1 MPWCPVCKLEYVEGS
16 TECPDCK
23 VKLVDSLEEAEDIHE
38 EIEEMEDAIEEN
50 FQPLMEEAPDEETMK
65 AIYELR
71 KALEEMPNY
80 KAKSDMMAEH
90 RSAAVALLVCGILG
104 ACALLLNAFGIIKLP
119 VSGFSLTMV
128 YVVMGLL
135 FFIFLVCGV
144 RSLFRC
150 RELKPLV
157 EKESELKEKIL
168 AFVNE
173 RKDTYKTSEDSSP
186 EEAYLEKCK
195 TAVADV
201 EAEFPDL
208 EPGFAYY
215 VVDRFAGDLSD
226 ED

>member
-90 RSAAVALLVCGILG
+90 RSAAFALLLCGILG

-195 TAVADV
+195 TAVVDV